1 MFYRN
6 GVIGPAVSVYWRR
19 QVSTLLIAI
28 DPGASGAIA
37 VKWPGKPILVY
48 PMPDDADL
56 AEAVHGYA
64 CACGVEGYE
73 PVAYLEEVGG
83 YIGKPQPGSSMFK
96 FGSGYGFIRGVL
108 AANRIKT
115 VLVRPQ
121 TWQKGVSG
129 VQSTKGPERKRA
141 LKEAAARLYPNIKVT
156 LTNADALLIAD
167 YASKQLQPV

>member
-1 MFYRN
+1 MK
-6 GVIGPAVSVYWRR
+6 
-19 QVSTLLIAI
+19 TLLLAI
-28 DPGASGAIA
+28 DPGASGSIA
-37 VKWPGKPILVY
+37 VQWPDKPILAY
-48 PMPDDADL
+48 PMPDDPDL
-56 AEAVHGYA
+56 VEMLDGYSIAAKAEGINIV
-64 CACGVEGYE
+64 C
-73 PVAYLEEVGG
+73 YLEEVGG

-141 LKEAAARLYPNIKVT
+141 LKEAAARLYPDIKVT

-167 YASKQLQPV
+167 YGSKQLQPV

>member
-1 MFYRN
+1 M
-6 GVIGPAVSVYWRR
+6 VTMK
-19 QVSTLLIAI
+19 TLLLAI
-28 DPGASGAIA
+28 DPGSSGAIA
-37 VKWPGKPILVY
+37 VLWPGKPILAY
-48 PMPDDADL
+48 AMPDDPDL
-56 AEAVHGYA
+56 VEMMDGYA
-64 CACGVEGYE
+64 
-73 PVAYLEEVGG
+73 VAAKAENYDLVGFLEEVGG

-141 LKEAAARLYPNIKVT
+141 LKEAAARLYPDIKVT

-167 YASKQLQPV
+167 YGYKQLQHV

>member
-1 MFYRN
+1 M
-6 GVIGPAVSVYWRR
+6 
-19 QVSTLLIAI
+19 STLLLAI

-56 AEAVHGYA
+56 VECMIGYA
-64 CACGVEGYE
+64 ATASHEGYDL
-73 PVAYLEEVGG
+73 VAYLEEVGG

-167 YASKQLQPV
+167 YAAKQLQPV

>member
-1 MFYRN
+1 M
-6 GVIGPAVSVYWRR
+6 
-19 QVSTLLIAI
+19 STLLLAI

-37 VKWPGKPILVY
+37 VKWPGKPILAY

-56 AEAVHGYA
+56 VDMLGAYA
-64 CACGVEGYE
+64 NTAIIEQLNI
-73 PVAYLEEVGG
+73 VAYLEEVGG
-83 YIGKPQPGSSMFK
+83 YIGKPQPGSSMFR

-121 TWQKGVSG
+121 VWQKGVSG

-167 YASKQLQPV
+167 YAAKQLQPV

>member
-1 MFYRN
+1 M
-6 GVIGPAVSVYWRR
+6 
-19 QVSTLLIAI
+19 STLLLAI

-37 VKWPGKPILVY
+37 VKWPGKPILAY
-48 PMPDDADL
+48 PMPDDNDL
-56 AEAVHGYA
+56 VEMMGAYQGA
-64 CACGVEGYE
+64 CLLDGTDL
-73 PVAYLEEVGG
+73 VAYLEEVGG

-167 YASKQLQPV
+167 YASKQLQLV

>member
-1 MFYRN
+1 MDLDLN
-6 GVIGPAVSVYWRR
+6 QAIHM
-19 QVSTLLIAI
+19 STLLLAI

-37 VKWPGKPILVY
+37 VKWPGKPILAY

-56 AEAVHGYA
+56 VETMEAYWVAAKAEEHAT
-64 CACGVEGYE
+64 
-73 PVAYLEEVGG
+73 VAHPEAAGG
-83 YIGKPQPGSSMFK
+83 YTGKPQPGSPMFK

-141 LKEAAARLYPNIKVT
+141 LKEAASRLYPNIKVT

-167 YASKQLQPV
+167 YGLKLQHV

>member
-1 MFYRN
+1 M
-6 GVIGPAVSVYWRR
+6 
-19 QVSTLLIAI
+19 STLLLAI

-37 VKWPGKPILVY
+37 VKWPGKTILAY

-56 AEAVHGYA
+56 VETVEAYWVAAKAEEYDI
-64 CACGVEGYE
+64 
-73 PVAYLEEVGG
+73 VAYLEEVGG

-167 YASKQLQPV
+167 YGLKLQHV

>member
-1 MFYRN
+1 M
-6 GVIGPAVSVYWRR
+6 
-19 QVSTLLIAI
+19 STLLIAI

-37 VKWPGKPILVY
+37 VKWPGKPMLAY

-56 AEAVHGYA
+56 VEMMGAYQAA
-64 CACGVEGYE
+64 CLLDGTD
-73 PVAYLEEVGG
+73 PIAYLEEVGG

-167 YASKQLQPV
+167 YAAKQLQHV

>member
-1 MFYRN
+1 M
-6 GVIGPAVSVYWRR
+6 
-19 QVSTLLIAI
+19 STLLLAI

-37 VKWPGKPILVY
+37 VKWPGKPILAY

-56 AEAVHGYA
+56 VEMMGAYQAA
-64 CACGVEGYE
+64 CLLDGTDL
-73 PVAYLEEVGG
+73 VAYLELVGG
-83 YIGKPQPGSSMFK
+83 YIGKPSPGSAMFN
-96 FGSGYGFIRGVL
+96 FGNGYGFIRGVL

-167 YASKQLQPV
+167 YASKQLQHV

>member
-1 MFYRN
+1 MK
-6 GVIGPAVSVYWRR
+6 
-19 QVSTLLIAI
+19 TLLLGI

-37 VKWPGKPILVY
+37 VKWPDKPILAY
-48 PMPDDADL
+48 PMPDDPDL
-56 AEAVHGYA
+56 VEMLAAYYSTA
-64 CACGVEGYE
+64 LLEGYDL
-73 PVAYLEEVGG
+73 VAFLEEVGG
-83 YIGKPQPGSSMFK
+83 YIGKPTPGNAMFN
-96 FGSGYGFIRGVL
+96 FGNGYGFIRGVL

-167 YASKQLQPV
+167 YGSKQLQHV